1 MLILADGNRRSS
13 SGGGYAGGARRIV
26 STAEHL
32 ARRRDVGT
40 MVACILSRDNV
51 AKRGQ
56 GFFFELY
63 REFIQ
68 LGVEIATRGALV
80 DAGVHLGIRGDLES
94 LRRRGGHAVLLADA
108 IEAVAAMTDTVAE
121 PALRLVLGV
130 GYGAETARELDVDI
144 ILRTGME
151 EAGVLRLSG
160 LQTSGRI
167 VNAATATLWPDV
179 EPREVDEL
187 IALCPPRRSPRFRA
201 GHGLSAIVDL
211 VVALAKSDLDP
222 PVRITIPASAP
233 SAEIAAA
240 MARLHAGALRG
251 CGRIAVEYEGATY
264 GAAAGAPRHL
274 LRVVG
279 GLKAGRS
286 SLEGELLS
294 VLAPGQRPPS
304 FTVPDWLALDQANVH
319 ACGAAAEDLVAGVRA
334 AQRFSAAHPA
344 LLGSDRAPGAVPVA
358 PAPVVVPRRVATTE
372 RDELG
377 DRFAE
382 RMLAWAGAAGLVLP
396 GDAWMT
402 AARNYAL
409 TAFFIHVRV
418 PTEWD
423 PAGARWEERAELAAR
438 YMLLVAAGDE
448 GIFDRSIADETPP
461 LRCAR
466 LEQSSRFLRDA
477 LAPAG
482 SGSGSSA
489 QPPNIEGSALLA
501 ALAAQ
506 WRALDDQVRAAC
518 LPAAAAAFRAG
529 LDDLYRASV
538 AEHRAGIGASPF
550 STPPGAPVDR
560 EALSAA
566 MEERFAGAPACVAAR
581 ARELARDPAE
591 LHGAAGRD
599 ELRALVYLAEVSGA
613 IGAGLLFRAAALSAP
628 AASVTRSGLAA
639 LDAAAT
645 LLDYHVRLS
654 NDVSGFLDSPG
665 GDRDDKENACTILV
679 PRSASGAARAA
690 AMVAA
695 LATCRRLAAW
705 LGVEIGGH
713 LARLAAVWPWMAV
726 VFQRGV
732 FVGRRVYEVGHYTTA
747 SRAQLRAIFAEAD
760 AALGS
765 AARRAPRLSPS
776 RVDEIVNT

>member
-1 MLILADGNRRSS
+1 VLVLADGNRRSS

-80 DAGVHLGIRGDLES
+80 DAGVRLGIQGDLES

-108 IEAVAAMTDTVAE
+108 IEAVASMTDTVAD

-130 GYGAETARELDVDI
+130 GYGADTARELDVDI

-151 EAGVLRLSG
+151 EPGVLRLSG

-211 VVALAKSDLDP
+211 VVALAKSDLDAP
-222 PVRITIPASAP
+222 ARITIPASAP

-240 MARLHAGALRG
+240 LARLHAGPLRG
-251 CGRIAVEYEGATY
+251 CGQVAVEHEGTTY
-264 GAAAGAPRHL
+264 GGAAGAPRHL
-274 LRVVG
+274 LRVEN
-279 GLKAGRS
+279 GLPAGRPPR
-286 SLEGELLS
+286 EAELLS

-304 FTVPDWLALDQANVH
+304 FALPDWLALDQANVH
-319 ACGAAAEDLVAGVRA
+319 ACGTTAEDLVAGVRA
-334 AQRFSAAHPA
+334 AQRFSAAYPP
-344 LLGSDRAPGAVPVA
+344 LLGGDRAGRAVPVA
-358 PAPVVVPRRVATTE
+358 PPPAVVPRRVAATE

-382 RMLAWAGAAGLVLP
+382 RMLAWAGATGLALP
-396 GDAWMT
+396 GDAWRT
-402 AARNYAL
+402 AAQNYAL

-423 PAGARWEERAELAAR
+423 PAGAGWEERAEVAAR

-448 GIFDRSIADETPP
+448 GIFDRIIAGETPEE
-461 LRCAR
+461 RCAR

-477 LAPAG
+477 LAQR
-482 SGSGSSA
+482 GSSA
-489 QPPNIEGSALLA
+489 LPPDIEGSALLA
-501 ALAAQ
+501 AIARQ
-506 WRALDDQVRAAC
+506 WRTLDDQVRATC

-529 LDDLYRASV
+529 LDDLYLASL

-550 STPPGAPVDR
+550 STASGAPVDR
-560 EALSAA
+560 EALSVA
-566 MEERFAGAPACVAAR
+566 MEERFAAAPACVAAR
-581 ARELARDPAE
+581 ARELAGDAAG
-591 LHGAAGRD
+591 LHGAAARD

-639 LDAAAT
+639 LDAAAR

-665 GDRDDKENACTILV
+665 GDRDDKENGCTILV
-679 PRSASGAARAA
+679 PRSTSGAARAA

-695 LATCRRLAAW
+695 LATCRRLAGW
-705 LGVEIGGH
+705 LGVEIGNH
-713 LARLAAVWPWMAV
+713 LARLAAAWPWMAV

-747 SRAQLRAIFAEAD
+747 SRAQLCAIFAEAD
-760 AALGS
+760 AALGA
-765 AARRAPRLSPS
+765 AARRGARLSPP
-776 RVDEIVNT
+776 RIEETVNT